1 MMNNS
6 HIINF
11 SEYNGY
17 SELLSQLK
25 TGKTQSAISLPR
37 SVRLPFLAEISDEL
51 QAPIVFI
58 TSKSTRLRV
67 MHEEFGYWSGN
78 KAHLLFE
85 EPNALFYEKG
95 SWTLNTRR
103 ERIGVLTALAGRY
116 IPYIEK
122 KNQTPVIFASAKSV
136 MTRTVPRR
144 KFIKQFGV
152 LKLSENYHIEDL
164 VSNWVF
170 KGYENTDIV
179 VHPGQ
184 FSRRGGILDIW
195 PIIDE
200 QPVRVEFFGNK
211 VDTLRFFDPATQRSI
226 ERIDTVYIPPSSE
239 AVYSDKTKSNNIPQ
253 EFSEFQIPN
262 LYQSFSTV
270 LDYLPPEALIMLDN
284 AASVQAIAEEIEIK
298 AEKFKQESIQ
308 NGLLEEEYPSPYI
321 TWSEIIDSISQLNVI
336 DLGYPVEM
344 NEQLLSES
352 FSPSPRFG
360 GQMEDFLNFIEKN
373 QNQSKKFFVI
383 SKQIERLEEL
393 KNSRNSDVWDETKI
407 VLSRGSVSGGWRA
420 VNRDDEITYLF
431 SDQEIFGWRRPLPR
445 LKRTKNYESPEFSYA
460 DLQPGD
466 LVVHVDYG
474 IGRFDGLV
482 RRSLGGVE
490 RDYLKVLYAKDDE
503 LFVPVHQADRL
514 TLYIGPDTRI
524 PRLSNFGSSEW
535 EEKKRK
541 VSEAVKHVANDLLEL
556 YAHRQSAEGFSY
568 SKDSDWQRILESSF
582 PHTETADQILAINQV
597 KRDMENKRPMDRL
610 LCGDVGYGK
619 TEVALR
625 AAFKAVMD
633 GKQVAMLV
641 PTTILAQQHFDTFL
655 SRLVPFPVKV
665 EMLSRFRTVDEQEQV
680 LHSLEM
686 GEIDIIIG
694 THRLLQQDVKIPDL
708 GLLIIDEEQRFG
720 VSHKEFFKRMRKEV
734 DVLTLTA
741 TPIPRT
747 LYMALS
753 GIRDI
758 SVINTAPSDRIPIH
772 TYIGEYDPD
781 VVRRA
786 IMREIDRGGQVFF
799 VHNRIKTI
807 SAILTHLRHIVPE
820 ARIGIAHGQMKEKML
835 ASVMK
840 KFNSGEI
847 DVLLST
853 SIIESGLDIPN
864 ANTLIV
870 DRGDTFGLAQLYQLR
885 GRVGRGSSRAY
896 AYLFYHKK
904 NKPTPGGMERLETI
918 AENTQLG
925 AGYSIAM
932 RDLEMRGAGELLG
945 TQQHGYIAAVGFH
958 LYTRLLAMAVSSKK
972 QLGDISN
979 EITKMKKSLIRPLVT
994 VDLPIYAGIPK
1005 EYIPNDQLRINMYRR
1020 ISDISRMGEV
1030 EQLRLELIDR
1040 FGSFGK
1046 EIENL
1051 LWLLK
1056 LKILSNTIG
1065 ISAITLEGKTI
1076 VIRFPTLQDGVSS
1089 RDLPD
1094 LGKSTRIGKNGY
1106 WLSYDASKD
1115 WQTNL
1120 MRKVIKLQNFILR
1133 MEEKNEI

>member
-1 MMNNS
+1 MDNS
-6 HIINF
+6 RIINF
-11 SEYNGY
+11 NEFRGY
-17 SELLSQLK
+17 PELLSLLK

-37 SVRLPFLAEISDEL
+37 SVRLPFLAEINKEL
-51 QAPIVFI
+51 NAPIVFI

-67 MHEEFGYWSGN
+67 MHEEFGFWSGD
-78 KAHLLFE
+78 KLHLLFE

-95 SWTLNTRR
+95 NWTLNTRR
-103 ERIGVLTALAGRY
+103 ERISVLSALAEQF
-116 IPYIEK
+116 IPHFKK
-122 KNQTPVIFASAKSV
+122 KNRTPVIFSSAKSV
-136 MTRTVPRR
+136 MTRTIPRR
-144 KFIKQFGV
+144 KFIKHYEI
-152 LKLSENYHIEDL
+152 LKISEEYQIEDL

-170 KGYENTDIV
+170 KGYENTNIV
-179 VHPGQ
+179 VNPGQ
-184 FSRRGGILDIW
+184 FSRRGGLLDIW
-195 PIIDE
+195 PITDE
-200 QPVRVEFFGNK
+200 QPVRIEFFGNK
-211 VDTLRFFDPATQRSI
+211 VDTLRFFHPASQRSI
-226 ERIDTVYIPPSSE
+226 ERIETVYIPPSSE
-239 AVYSDKTKSNNIPQ
+239 AVYSDKTKTDKNSQ
-253 EFSEFQIPN
+253 VFSEFDIPY
-262 LYQSFSTV
+262 LYQSFSSI
-270 LDYLPPEALIMLDN
+270 LDYLPSEALIMLDN
-284 AASVQAIAEEIEIK
+284 AASIQACAEEIEIK
-298 AEKFKQESIQ
+298 AEEFKQENIQ
-308 NGLLEEEYPSPYI
+308 NGFLEKEYPSPYI
-321 TWSEIIDSISQLNVI
+321 TWSEIIDSISRLNVI

-344 NEQLLSES
+344 NEHLLSES

-360 GQMEDFLNFIEKN
+360 GQMDDFLNFIEQN
-373 QNQSKKFFVI
+373 QKQSKKIFVI

-393 KNSRNSDVWDETKI
+393 KTNRNRVRWDETKI
-407 VLSRGSVSGGWRA
+407 DLIQGSVSGGWRA
-420 VNRDDEITYLF
+420 VNQDEEITYLF
-431 SDQEIFGWRRPLPR
+431 SDQEIFGWKRPLPR

-514 TLYIGPDTRI
+514 TLYIGPDARI
-524 PRLSNFGSSEW
+524 PRLSNFGSSDW
-535 EEKKRK
+535 EEKKKK
-541 VSEAVKHVANDLLEL
+541 VSEAVERVASDLLEL

-582 PHTETADQILAINQV
+582 PHTETIDQILAINKV
-597 KRDMENKRPMDRL
+597 KKDMEFKRPMDRL

-665 EMLSRFRTVDEQEQV
+665 EMLSRFRTAEEQEQV
-680 LHSLEM
+680 LQSLEKS
-686 GEIDIIIG
+686 EIDIIIG
-694 THRLLQQDVKIPDL
+694 THRLLQQDVKIPEL

-720 VSHKEFFKRMRKEV
+720 VSHKEFFKHMRKEV

-781 VVRRA
+781 IVRRA
-786 IMREIDRGGQVFF
+786 IMREIGRGGQVFF
-799 VHNRIKTI
+799 VHNRVKTI
-807 SAILTHLRHIVPE
+807 SAMSAQLRHIVPE

-904 NKPTPGGMERLETI
+904 KKPTPGGIERLETI
-918 AENTQLG
+918 AENSQLG

-945 TQQHGYIAAVGFH
+945 TQQHGHIAAVGFH
-958 LYTRLLAMAVSSKK
+958 LYTRFLAMAISDKK
-972 QLGDISN
+972 QFDKVPN
-979 EITKMKKSLIRPLVT
+979 DITKVKESLIRPLVT
-994 VDLPIYAGIPK
+994 LDLPIYAGIPK
-1005 EYIPNDQLRINMYRR
+1005 EYIPNDQQRVNMYRR
-1020 ISDISRMGEV
+1020 ISDISSMGDA
-1030 EQLRLELIDR
+1030 EQLRLEFIDR
-1040 FGSFGK
+1040 FGNFGK

-1056 LKILSNTIG
+1056 LKILSINIG
-1065 ISAITLEGKTI
+1065 ISAIALEGTSI
-1076 VIRFPTLQDGVSS
+1076 VIRFPTLPDGKHS
-1089 RDLPD
+1089 RNLPD
-1094 LGKSTRIGKNGY
+1094 LGKSTRTGKNGY
-1106 WLSYDASKD
+1106 WIAYDVSTD
-1115 WQTNL
+1115 WQSNL
-1120 MRKVIKLQNFILR
+1120 MKIMVKLQDRILE
-1133 MEEKNEI
+1133 MKENNEI